1 MSSVSSSRPAA
12 FAAACAVTLA
22 ACASPPNPPAPGPS
36 PSSAPPSASIVYP
49 PLPSESATITVQ
61 LNTHGLIPAVSS
73 TVTAGVCE
81 RAVGPVAVVVI
92 NPDIPTPRCQTVAG
106 SQGLEIVNRTGDF
119 GSTGKTA
126 TIRWEPYPTVSLEP
140 GQAAMFSG
148 QFGAY
153 LAPGDHLVSISVY
166 AGGGAE
172 IYLRDATQ
180 TTGPR

>member
-1 MSSVSSSRPAA
+1 M
-12 FAAACAVTLA
+12 
-22 ACASPPNPPAPGPS
+22 
-36 PSSAPPSASIVYP
+36 
-49 PLPSESATITVQ
+49 Q
-61 LNTHGLIPAVSS
+61 LNTTHGLIPAVSS

-126 TIRWEPYPTVSLEP
+126 SIRWDPYPAVSLEP

-180 TTGPR
+180 TTGPP

>member
-1 MSSVSSSRPAA
+1 MSSISCSKPAA

-22 ACASPPNPPAPGPS
+22 ACASPPNLPAPGPS
-36 PSSAPPSASIVYP
+36 LSSAPSASIVYP
-49 PLPSESATITVQ
+49 PVPSESATITVQ
-61 LNTHGLIPAVSS
+61 PNTHGLIPAVSS
-73 TVTAGVCE
+73 TITAGVCD

-119 GSTGKTA
+119 GSTGRTA
-126 TIRWEPYPTVSLEP
+126 IIRWDPYPAVSLEP

-172 IYLRDATQ
+172 IYLGDATQ
-180 TTGPR
+180 TTGPP